1 MVWGLLKKDGKVIG
15 YYTKGMP
22 ARPFMYPALKDNEDQ
37 INKNIAKDLK
47 KAIKEAANDWCQKDY
62 LRGIKEDLREHN
74 GYISGCWKKFPCIQF
89 LEEENI
95 PQEITDDTERMSYI
109 RYKVDIW
116 DKVSTTAAALQ
127 VNAVFA
133 GLGLNRSSSVDVP
146 EQSYLKH
153 KMMRFEGVVDHDT
166 LIVYQK

>member
-1 MVWGLLKKDGKVIG
+1 MIDVKKVIYAELKKISENVTD
-15 YYTKGMP
+15 T
-22 ARPFMYPALKDNEDQ
+22 YPDD
-37 INKNIAKDLK
+37 
-47 KAIKEAANDWCQKDY
+47 
-62 LRGIKEDLREHN
+62 
-74 GYISGCWKKFPCIQF
+74 WKKFPCIQF

-133 GLGLNRSSSVDVP
+133 SLGLNRSSSIDVP

-153 KMMRFEGVVDHDT
+153 KVMRFEGVVDHDT

>member
-1 MVWGLLKKDGKVIG
+1 MIDAKKIIFGELKKISENVTD
-15 YYTKGMP
+15 T
-22 ARPFMYPALKDNEDQ
+22 YPDD
-37 INKNIAKDLK
+37 
-47 KAIKEAANDWCQKDY
+47 
-62 LRGIKEDLREHN
+62 
-74 GYISGCWKKFPCIQF
+74 WKKFPCIQF

-127 VNAVFA
+127 INAVFA

-153 KMMRFEGVVDHDT
+153 KVMRFEGVVGHDT